1 MQKQD
6 ILNALIEAVKRA
18 GTQSQ
23 LAQNANMAQGRISD
37 YITGKYDIGN
47 MTIDTLLKL
56 FPEIT
61 ISFFKDTEQDTVIPK
76 MLEEQMLEL
85 FHSLD
90 PNSQIKCFGLMCQK
104 FGKD

>member
-1 MQKQD
+1 MTKQD
-6 ILNALIEAVKRA
+6 ILNALADAVKRS
-18 GTQSQ
+18 GTQSA
-23 LAQNANMAQGRISD
+23 LGKRAGISQGRISD
-37 YITGKYDIGN
+37 YLSGNHDIGN
-47 MTIDTLLKL
+47 MTIDTLLSL

-85 FHSLD
+85 FRSLD

-104 FGKD
+104 FGK